1 MAQSLPLKPG
11 VQTNRRRP
19 ARRSR
24 ALVRQRRPQTIPD
37 SSSREFD
44 SLGWLSLL
52 VLALLGLGAYADL
65 EETFII
71 LLMFFSLISVAM
83 LAALYVAFYF
93 LHPVFAVRWGIPGT
107 ILGWVCYG
115 LLIWFGITSASDVNY
130 KITSQYHQAKKE
142 AARCNETPKS
152 TPAPPPQPEA
162 PRMIASGSGPD
173 TGK

>member
-1 MAQSLPLKPG
+1 MAQSLPLKPS
-11 VQTNRRRP
+11 VQTSRRRP
-19 ARRSR
+19 SRRSR
-24 ALVRQRRPQTIPD
+24 ALVRPRRPQTISD
-37 SSSREFD
+37 SSREFG

-65 EETFII
+65 AETFII

-83 LAALYVAFYF
+83 LAALYVAFSL
-93 LHPVFAVRWGIPGT
+93 LHAVFAVRWGIPGT

-115 LLIWFGITSASDVNY
+115 LLVWFGVNSSSYLAY
-130 KITSQYHQAKKE
+130 KMLVYHGKAKQE